1 MTEPRPRPDG
11 DRVAG
16 TAAEWNARHHRPARR
31 RVTELSVAFDL
42 PTRRGQDSDTP
53 AASGE
58 VGVAGVAVD
67 SIDDMRV
74 LFRGIPLDKVRT
86 TLTVDA
92 PAAVLLLLYEL
103 VAEEQGVPPDR
114 LRGAVRGDVLTAHI
128 TRGTR
133 IFPLRPSLRFVADT
147 FAYCRAVIPKWTVV
161 SLRGDD
167 LAAMGASPA
176 QEIAFTLASGIE
188 YLRTAVA
195 AGTHPQDAASRVAF
209 PAGRRTAD
217 VTRRLWTRT
226 IHKGRPAPWR
236 GRTAPVPGEWVRD
249 ALALMDRVEEL
260 GGAAAAVE
268 QGFQTREIAPAARH
282 RPRRQHPAN
291 PLAEAQQTERIA
303 KLRAWRVEPAL
314 TDALARLRRAAEG
327 SDNVLY
333 PLKEALRAR
342 ATVGEVCGVLSE
354 VWGHDPGHRAAG
366 ASLPVGGT

>member
-1 MTEPRPRPDG
+1 VTDPGPRPGG
-11 DRVAG
+11 DRPAG
-16 TAAEWNARHHRPARR
+16 TAAEWNARHRPLTDRGA
-31 RVTELSVAFDL
+31 TELSVAFDR

-58 VGVAGVAVD
+58 VGVEGVAVD

-74 LFRGIPLDKVRT
+74 LLRGIPLDRVRT

-103 VAEEQGVPPDR
+103 TAEEQGVAPGR
-114 LRGAVRGDVLTAHI
+114 LRGAVRGDILTAHI

-161 SLRGDD
+161 SPCGDA

-176 QEIAFTLASGIE
+176 QEIAFTLANSVE

-195 AGTHPQDAASRVAF
+195 AGTHPRDAASRVAF

-217 VTRRLWTRT
+217 VTRQLWTRT
-226 IHKGRPAPWR
+226 IRKGRPWY
-236 GRTAPVPGEWVRD
+236 GRTAPMPREWVRE
-249 ALALMDRVEEL
+249 ALVLMDRVEEL

-268 QGFQTREIAPAARH
+268 QGFQAREIAPAARH
-282 RPRRQHPAN
+282 RPAARGERPPN
-291 PLAEAQQTERIA
+291 PLAEARQAERIA
-303 KLRAWRVEPAL
+303 KLRAWRVEPVL
-314 TDALARLRRAAEG
+314 TDALARLREAAEG
-327 SDNVLY
+327 TDNVLH
-333 PLKEALRAR
+333 PLKDALRAR
-342 ATVGEVCGVLSE
+342 ATVGEVCGVLS
-354 VWGHDPGHRAAG
+354 D
-366 ASLPVGGT
+366 VGGHG